1 MKYVEQLLGE
11 NEQVVLISRQ
21 SWVVLFRDALINLV
35 IAFVIVALAMAVT
48 GGIQNELGLLV
59 LLLLLIPAGRFVW
72 ELIRWWNREYIV
84 TNRRVIQVEGT
95 INKNVIDSS
104 LEKVNDVRLTQSV
117 LGRLLN
123 YGDVEI
129 LTASELGSNLFQRIS
144 DPIKFKT
151 AMLNE
156 KEKLGFG
163 EAPAAAPA
171 PATPAPAPVQIPA
184 LIASLNAMRKEGL
197 ITEEEYQKK
206 KAELLARM

>member
-1 MKYVEQLLGE
+1 MNYVEQLLGQ
-11 NEQVVLISRQ
+11 NEEIVLIARQ
-21 SWVVLFRDALINLV
+21 SWVVLLREALLDSVMALV
-35 IAFVIVALAMAVT
+35 VIGIILVMWGIPALAPFGWLAA
-48 GGIQNELGLLV
+48 LLF
-59 LLLLLIPAGRFVW
+59 LIPLGRFV
-72 ELIRWWNREYIV
+72 IRFIDWSNREYIV

-117 LGRLLN
+117 VGRLLN

-144 DPIKFKT
+144 DPIRFKT

-156 KEKLGFG
+156 KEKLGFN
-163 EAPAAAPA
+163 EIPANSTLPA
-171 PATPAPAPVQIPA
+171 PQPAEIPA
-184 LIASLNAMRKEGL
+184 LIASLSAMRKEGL
-197 ITEEEYQKK
+197 ITEEEFQKK